1 MKIRLEVICLI
12 LLMAIVSSCQ
22 LDSSFAR
29 RNYTFELSDYK
40 INHRKKIGQIKIEY
54 FSKDSIAMNKWLKF
68 LESSKSDTLKNQYV
82 SNQLNLALWGQY
94 VVPNMYLAG
103 LGALP
108 IGIGLDYF
116 NLIEIIPPFT
126 ALTIMMLPTLIY
138 GGYVIHT
145 SLKYSRKITSLSK
158 IIPEINETKYVY
170 PLSRQFIKKSK

>member
-1 MKIRLEVICLI
+1 MKIRLEVICVI
-12 LLMAIVSSCQ
+12 LLMAMFSSCQ

-54 FSKDSIAMNKWLKF
+54 ISKDSVAMNKWIKF
-68 LESSKSDTLKNQYV
+68 LELSKSDTLRNQYV
-82 SNQLNLALWGQY
+82 SNQLNMALLGQY
-94 VVPNMYLAG
+94 TVLNIYLAG

-108 IGIGLDYF
+108 FGIGLDYF
-116 NLIEIIPPFT
+116 NVIEIIPPFT
-126 ALTIMMLPTLIY
+126 AVSIMMLPTLIY

-145 SLKYSRKITSLSK
+145 SLKYSRKVASLSK

-170 PLSRQFIKKSK
+170 PFKRKFIKKSK